1 MGELPYSG
9 LWALYKVLSQLFFF
23 LAGFDLEGKII
34 GMGASLNQR
43 LIL

>member
-1 MGELPYSG
+1 MGELPYSR
-9 LWALYKVLSQLFFF
+9 LWALHKVLSQLLF

-43 LIL
+43 LVF